1 MEFVQLLFTD
11 KTISCSRE
19 SGDLASHRRQS
30 LAPTASTAK
39 LKMLRRANS
48 TDSNSIPLSPTA
60 KKKTGSRMGF
70 TRAKKN
76 LKALFG
82 RRSVSINEEDGVDV
96 EHPVSNELSPP
107 ATQEHHLKVSR
118 LHRQEACAVCNRH
131 LSGFIT
137 QAYKCSQC
145 KLCFHKEC
153 SSFAKSLP
161 CSPSSPIRSPTRF
174 GSPRRAW
181 DIVSKPRPSMAN
193 ETASSYSRSFN
204 LNKTKQQTDPGNMI
218 VESTEDLRQFSVFIF
233 KKQMNLDQKKSKR
246 DTVVDALFKKSLREF
261 HMELIGYE
269 AVLNEERA
277 VLKYRDLITTFE
289 GVLTKVCKEE
299 KVSFPT
305 TLGVNAFRKSG
316 SLAQVR
322 SIRRIIETAP
332 DLDSVSLEDVQ
343 VHVLT
348 TLVKAFLREMPEP
361 LITFDLYE
369 NFLNVSEVD
378 DGIERGR
385 CLAVMIDLLPKTNRG
400 LLDRLMFHLARVAH
414 QEAVNKMG
422 PSNLALIFGPCIL
435 RRQDNVH
442 AQEQLNDV
450 SRQAIC
456 VQTLIEEKLRQYKA
470 TLINIVELEDAS
482 QKVSANLRR
491 IEEHQQLD
499 EAVENIGTAKQLFE
513 EQLDF
518 LGRQKYVSIVQTA
531 ANVVNF
537 IRFRE
542 RLLQELPPLAP
553 VASSE
558 DLSSSDE
565 HSSGIT
571 REEYAIDMDAPPVFG
586 VLYHACKYR
595 APPPKGRRP
604 PSRFQRS
611 PAVVF
616 YTPLPD

>member
-1 MEFVQLLFTD
+1 MWHAEKIFICMACR
-11 KTISCSRE
+11 ISCHKKCHAKITQQCSMMVAPSLT
-19 SGDLASHRRQS
+19 SGSGGRFFGAVLASLVDEDHVV
-30 LAPTASTAK
+30 P
-39 LKMLRRANS
+39 
-48 TDSNSIPLSPTA
+48 PLVD
-60 KKKTGSRMGF
+60 RLFMNVE
-70 TRAKKN
+70 TRA
-76 LKALFG
+76 LF
-82 RRSVSINEEDGVDV
+82 V
-96 EHPVSNELSPP
+96 
-107 ATQEHHLKVSR
+107 
-118 LHRQEACAVCNRH
+118 
-131 LSGFIT
+131 
-137 QAYKCSQC
+137 
-145 KLCFHKEC
+145 
-153 SSFAKSLP
+153 
-161 CSPSSPIRSPTRF
+161 
-174 GSPRRAW
+174 
-181 DIVSKPRPSMAN
+181 
-193 ETASSYSRSFN
+193 
-204 LNKTKQQTDPGNMI
+204 
-218 VESTEDLRQFSVFIF
+218 
-233 KKQMNLDQKKSKR
+233 
-246 DTVVDALFKKSLREF
+246 
-261 HMELIGYE
+261 
-269 AVLNEERA
+269 
-277 VLKYRDLITTFE
+277 E
-289 GVLTKVCKEE
+289 GVY
-299 KVSFPT
+299 
-305 TLGVNAFRKSG
+305 RKSG

-322 SIRRIIETAP
+322 SIRRVIETAP
-332 DLDSVSLEDVQ
+332 DFDSVSLEDVQ

-378 DGIERGR
+378 DLIERGR

-491 IEEHQQLD
+491 IEEHQRLD

-518 LGRQKYVSIVQTA
+518 LGRQK
-531 ANVVNF
+531 
-537 IRFRE
+537 E

-595 APPPKGRRP
+595 APPPKGRKL
-604 PSRFQRS
+604 PSRFRHS
-611 PAVVF
+611 PVVF